1 MGLNQTLIT
10 LISWILTTLSVIG
23 AIRNAQGKID
33 GFYIWVVSNVGWIV
47 YDIVTNQPAQI
58 ALFSVYAVISL
69 YGILKWNK
77 NKRVVKSQTNE

>member
-1 MGLNQTLIT
+1 MEQKVLELNQVLIT

-33 GFYIWVVSNVGWIV
+33 GFYIWVVSNVGWVV

-58 ALFSVYAVISL
+58 ALFSVYTLITL
-69 YGILKWNK
+69 YGIYKWSKKKKLNK
-77 NKRVVKSQTNE
+77 